1 LIHRSYPPRI
11 VADLGATGDIAIML
25 RPAKGSKQRRTQGD
39 DMTEASKNRSIEE
52 RLQAIEDRL
61 DILNLVAAHPPGA
74 DSASHDFAES
84 FWLADGTVDMAGQAK
99 DYESMIGVLNTPGFA
114 EAQRQGICHFAGLPH
129 IVVDGDRAIATS
141 YLQILAADP
150 EGKPFELSAHGT
162 SKGFRVLRLS
172 ANRWEL
178 QRTSEGWRI
187 KNRTMRSMDNPASR
201 ELLKKTTAS
210 VAA

>member
-1 LIHRSYPPRI
+1 
-11 VADLGATGDIAIML
+11 
-25 RPAKGSKQRRTQGD
+25 
-39 DMTEASKNRSIEE
+39 MTDANKNRSIEQ

-61 DILNLVAAHPPGA
+61 EILNLVAAHPPGA
-74 DSASHDFAES
+74 DSASHDFAAS
-84 FWLADGTVDMAGQAK
+84 FWLADGTVDMAGQARA
-99 DYESMIGVLNTPGFA
+99 YESMIGVLNTPGFA

-129 IVVDGDRAIATS
+129 IVIEGDRAVATS

-150 EGKPFELSAHGT
+150 EGNPFELSAHGT

-187 KNRTMRSMDNPASR
+187 KNRSMRSMDNPASR
-201 ELLKKTTAS
+201 DLLKKTTAG

>member
-1 LIHRSYPPRI
+1 
-11 VADLGATGDIAIML
+11 
-25 RPAKGSKQRRTQGD
+25 
-39 DMTEASKNRSIEE
+39 MTDANSTRSIEQ
-52 RLQAIEDRL
+52 RIKAIEDRL

-99 DYESMIGVLNTPGFA
+99 GYESMIGVLNTPGFA
-114 EAQRQGICHFAGLPH
+114 AAQGQGICHFAGLPH
-129 IVVDGDRAIATS
+129 IVIDGDRAVATS

-178 QRTSEGWRI
+178 QRTPEGWRI
-187 KNRTMRSMDNPASR
+187 RSRTMRSMDNPASR
-201 ELLKKTTAS
+201 ELLKKTTEG

>member
-1 LIHRSYPPRI
+1 
-11 VADLGATGDIAIML
+11 
-25 RPAKGSKQRRTQGD
+25 
-39 DMTEASKNRSIEE
+39 MTDAHKNRSIEQ

-61 DILNLVAAHPPGA
+61 EILNLVAAHPPGA

-84 FWLADGTVDMAGQAK
+84 FWLAEGTVDMAGQAK
-99 DYESMIGVLNTPGFA
+99 GYEAMIGVLNTPGFA
-114 EAQRQGICHFAGLPH
+114 EAQRQGICHFTGLPH
-129 IVVDGDRAIATS
+129 ITINGDRAVATS

-178 QRTSEGWRI
+178 ERTSEGWRI
-187 KNRTMRSMDNPASR
+187 KSRTMRSMDNPASR
-201 ELLKKTTAS
+201 DLLKKTTAGI
-210 VAA
+210 AA

>member
-1 LIHRSYPPRI
+1 
-11 VADLGATGDIAIML
+11 
-25 RPAKGSKQRRTQGD
+25 
-39 DMTEASKNRSIEE
+39 MTDASNRSIEQ

-61 DILNLVAAHPPGA
+61 EILNLVAAHPPGA

-84 FWLADGTVDMAGQAK
+84 FWLADGTVDAAGQAK
-99 DYESMIGVLNTPGFA
+99 AYKSMIGVLNTPGFA

-129 IVVDGDRAIATS
+129 ITIDGDSAVATS

-150 EGKPFELSAHGT
+150 DGKPFELSAHGT
-162 SKGFRVLRLS
+162 SKGYRVLRLS

-178 QRTSEGWRI
+178 RRTPEGWRI
-187 KNRTMRSMDNPASR
+187 KSRTMRGMDNPAAR